1 MSEVENGSRVK
12 VHYTGKFEDGT
23 VFGSSEGKDPLE
35 FTIGEG
41 NVLPGLE
48 NAVVGMNVGD
58 KKTVTLPPTEA
69 YGEYSQDLVAQI
81 DRKDI
86 PNDLDPNVGDRL
98 KMQRADGQEVV
109 VAVTKTDEQAITID
123 ANPPLAGKTLIIEL
137 ELIEIAA

>member
-1 MSEVENGSRVK
+1 MSQVQNGNRVK

-23 VFGSSEGKDPLE
+23 VFGSSEGSEPLE

-48 NAVVGMNVGD
+48 SAVMGMNIGD
-58 KKTVTLPPTEA
+58 KKTVTLPPGEA
-69 YGEYSQDLVAQI
+69 YGEYSHDLVAQI
-81 DRKDI
+81 ARKDL
-86 PNDLDPNVGDRL
+86 PSDLDPNVGDRL
-98 KMQRADGQEVV
+98 KMQRADGQEVI

-123 ANPPLAGKTLIIEL
+123 ANPPLAGKTLVIEL